1 MTLLSNAEH
10 QHRWRLRQA
19 GLLPPVERPS
29 CTACGKVHRG
39 AHGALCAS
47 CWERTTP
54 EGRAAHSERV
64 KRSQRRARARRAN
77 GDNP

>member
-1 MTLLSNAEH
+1 MPDPRNAEY
-10 QHRWRLRQA
+10 QRRWRERRA
-19 GLLPPVERPS
+19 GRLPPVERPC
-29 CTACGKVHRG
+29 CTACGKGHRG

-64 KRSQRRARARRAN
+64 RRAQRRKRD
-77 GDNP
+77 GL

>member
-1 MTLLSNAEH
+1 
-10 QHRWRLRQA
+10 
-19 GLLPPVERPS
+19 VERPC

-54 EGRAAHSERV
+54 EGKAAHAERV
-64 KRSQRRARARRAN
+64 RRAQRRKRD
-77 GDNP
+77 GL